1 MGRLNRSVTFL
12 AALAAYLAL
21 TGGAFLRA
29 AAKPGNAAK
38 PEIVAGVVIDE
49 ERKGPTYT
57 RSVTVKEDGQ
67 ETPVKYIVDSGL
79 DKRTTDALN
88 TIFSVSRVRLTY
100 KLDGEVRHLTG
111 IEKVVG
117 RQSGVVIGAVVE
129 THGWWVEVKPKD
141 GPPEGYACNF
151 PKEKWQATEEQIK
164 TLEKGDTVAI
174 KFTTDGERHR
184 IVQME
189 KKEKA
194 K

>member
-1 MGRLNRSVTFL
+1 M
-12 AALAAYLAL
+12 
-21 TGGAFLRA
+21 
-29 AAKPGNAAK
+29 
-38 PEIVAGVVIDE
+38 
-49 ERKGPTYT
+49 
-57 RSVTVKEDGQ
+57 
-67 ETPVKYIVDSGL
+67 DSGL

-164 TLEKGDTVAI
+164 ALEKGDTVAI